1 MKRII
6 SLIAL
11 CLSLSISVAQAT
23 TISHGQW
30 TVTLDDTSH
39 LLTVKHGQRAL
50 LNDAFAEARL
60 GEAVLQS
67 SQCAEVSINAV
78 GVDDCFGQGQA
89 HTISYLMSS
98 GARLVQTFAFYDH
111 LPYIVV
117 SLGVTAP
124 SGQAR
129 SNYLAP
135 LKSATRSAFMPQDN
149 KNRVLFVPFDN
160 DGFIRYASNYLRG
173 NATNSYN
180 ATAIYNSVTREGLVA
195 GAVDHYYWKNAIHV
209 KGSDYYNLD
218 EFTLISGYT
227 DSRSHDV
234 AETDGSTMPHGAVV
248 ADTVCS
254 SRFVMGFYDDWR
266 QGMESFGEA
275 CTLVAPRR
283 QWDGGAPYGWSSWGV
298 QQTSISYQGVIDC
311 ADFIRDNLVPHG
323 FHDRQG
329 RVVMS
334 LDAWWNDNLST
345 SQITQFVSYCTQN
358 NMIPGLYYGPFC
370 RFGDLQS
377 IVPGTNNRYR
387 FRDLALKVKGEYKMV
402 DGAYCLDPTHPGTKM
417 FMLSETNKFKQ
428 WGIEYLKCDFQSNGA
443 IEADSWYADTCY
455 TGLQAYNIGMQYLLR
470 RLGDDIYVD
479 LSIAPAFPYQYA
491 HGRRISCDAWGTIG
505 STQYVMNCAIY
516 GWWLNQLYVAN
527 DPDHM
532 VMCMRQYG
540 DGVQSEG
547 ANRARITS
555 GAVVGAF
562 LTGDNF
568 SPNITLWR
576 DNDHSKG
583 SIANYWETSQQRALQ
598 LLTNK
603 DINEIPRTCRTFR
616 PVYGNAQSGNTQAEN
631 LMTYENDRYVYLAVL
646 NYQLLLPQQADMP
659 FEHLGIDP
667 DNVGA
672 IKELWTQT
680 DITPS
685 ATGLRYNV
693 PGQDARIYRIEKKT
707 QTDGIISHPIG
718 EASPSGGGWWRPS
731 AGGDLQSPPVYDL
744 LGRRVESSNLK
755 KGIYIYKG
763 RVISD
768 K

>member
-1 MKRII
+1 MKQALAALLI
-6 SLIAL
+6 LIA
-11 CLSLSISVAQAT
+11 CTAQAVNIT
-23 TISHGQW
+23 HGQW
-30 TVTLDDTSH
+30 TITLDETSR
-39 LLTVKHGQRAL
+39 LLTIRQQQMTL
-50 LNDAFAEARL
+50 LSGAYAEARL
-60 GEAVLQS
+60 GNTIITSTQAT
-67 SQCAEVSINAV
+67 EVRHTEDN
-78 GVDDCFGQGQA
+78 VDDCFGAGQQ
-89 HTISYLMSS
+89 HTIDYLLPT
-98 GARLVQTFAFYDH
+98 GAHLIQTFAFYDA
-111 LPYIVV
+111 LPYFVV
-117 SLGVTAP
+117 RLGVKAP
-124 SGQAR
+124 DGMAAC
-129 SNYLAP
+129 NYLAP
-135 LKSATRSAFMPQDN
+135 LKSETLTAFMPRDN

-160 DGFIRYASNYLRG
+160 DGFIRYSSNYLRG

-180 ATAIYNSVTREGLVA
+180 ATAIYNSVTREGLVV

-209 KGSDYYNLD
+209 KGSDYYNVD
-218 EFTLISGYT
+218 EFTIISGYT

-234 AETDGSTMPHGAVV
+234 AESDGTTMPHGAVV
-248 ADTVCS
+248 ADTVRS
-254 SRFVMGFYDDWR
+254 SRFVVGYYADWR
-266 QGMESFGEA
+266 QGMETFGQA
-275 CTLVAPRR
+275 CCRVAPRR
-283 QWDGGAPYGWSSWGV
+283 QWEGGAPYGWSSWGV

-311 ADFIRDNLVPHG
+311 ADFIRDNLVPRG

-345 SQITQFVSYCTQN
+345 SQITQFVNYCKQN

-377 IVPGTNNRYR
+377 FVPGTSNRYR
-387 FRDLALKVKGEYKMV
+387 FRDLALKVKGQYKVV

-443 IEADSWYADTCY
+443 IEADTWYADTCY

-505 STQYVMNCAIY
+505 STQYVMNCASY

-532 VMCMRQYG
+532 VMCMRQDA
-540 DGVQSEG
+540 DGVQSMG

-555 GAVVGAF
+555 GAIVGAF

-568 SPNITLWR
+568 SPNVTLWR

-583 SIANYWETSQQRALQ
+583 SITNHWETSQQRALQ
-598 LLTNK
+598 LLTNE

-616 PVYGNAQSGNTQAEN
+616 PVYGNAASGDTQAEN

-646 NYQLLLPQQADMP
+646 NYQLLLPQQAEMP
-659 FEHLGIDP
+659 FDHLGIDP
-667 DNVGA
+667 ANVGA
-672 IKELWTQT
+672 IKELWTQEAVE
-680 DITPS
+680 PS
-685 ATGLRYNV
+685 ATGLRYSV
-693 PGQDARIYRIEKKT
+693 PGHDARIYRIEKKSYT
-707 QTDGIISHPIG
+707 EGIIDVPLNRKEEHSQSNNQHCY
-718 EASPSGGGWWRPS
+718 
-731 AGGDLQSPPVYDL
+731 DLQ
-744 LGRRVESSNLK
+744 GRRVEPSQLRQGFYLK
-755 KGIYIYKG
+755 DGKKYTAK
-763 RVISD
+763 
-768 K
+768 